1 MTYSFQKATKE
12 NIKLRMALYG
22 PPGCGKTYTALQLAS
37 CLGKRIGLIDT
48 EHGSSRKYGNL
59 FDFKVLELSKFGPS
73 QYYNAIE
80 SAEESGFDYLIIDSL
95 SHAWYAELDV
105 VGSDVRNWAKVR
117 PIERQLWDKI
127 ISSSCHIIATMRSK
141 IEYEY
146 GATEISGKQKMTSV
160 RKIGTAPIQKEGSEY
175 ELDICGLLDDQN
187 TLMISKSR
195 CPEISSGIYPK
206 PGKKFAEIVQNWL
219 NDTSSPSTA
228 AVVPTRDIAIPNVA
242 APLLYAVQEQPS
254 YEIAAVASNDNVAQM
269 ASTNDHVA
277 AIASTN
283 GHVAT
288 VIETNIPSPNVQPS
302 AQPTNSRQDNPAKA
316 AFKALLAVTQQP
328 TGKVIE
334 ASIDLYGADATGQK
348 PKFSSENMTA
358 SQIKEVCEALMRE
371 WLGVKGYAVELAQN
385 LIDISS
391 SRHPGQ
397 YSLIASDINTQLEF

>member
-1 MTYSFQKATKE
+1 MIYSFQKATKE
-12 NIKLRMALYG
+12 NIKLKMVLYG

-37 CLGKRIGLIDT
+37 CLGKRIGLIDS
-48 EHGSSRKYGNL
+48 EHGSSRKYANL
-59 FDFKVLELSKFGPS
+59 FNFDVLELSKFGPS

-95 SHAWYAELDV
+95 SHAWYAELDA
-105 VGSDVRNWAKVR
+105 VGSDVRNWSKIR

-141 IEYEY
+141 IEYDFNTVEV
-146 GATEISGKQKMTSV
+146 GGKQKITSV

-195 CPEISSGIYPK
+195 CPEINNGIYPK

-219 NDTSSPSTA
+219 NDTSSPSQA
-228 AVVPTRDIAIPNVA
+228 ATVAPRDIVIPNVVPA
-242 APLLYAVQEQPS
+242 IYAVQEQPA
-254 YEIAAVASNDNVAQM
+254 YAIAAVASNDSIAQI
-269 ASTNDHVA
+269 ASTNGHVA

-288 VIETNIPSPNVQPS
+288 FIETNIPSPNVQPS
-302 AQPTNSRQDNPAKA
+302 APATSRQDNPAKA

-334 ASIDLYGADATGQK
+334 ASIDLYGADATGLK

-358 SQIKEVCEALMRE
+358 VQIKEVCEALMLE
-371 WLGVKGYAVELAQN
+371 WLGVKGYVVELAQN

-391 SRHPGQ
+391 SRYPGQ
-397 YSLIASDINTQLEF
+397 YSLIATDINSQLEF

>member
-37 CLGKRIGLIDT
+37 CMGKRIGLIDT

-59 FDFKVLELSKFGPS
+59 FNFEVLELSKFGPS

-219 NDTSSPSTA
+219 NDTSSPIPA
-228 AVVPTRDIAIPNVA
+228 PFVLTRDIAIPNVA
-242 APLLYAVQEQPS
+242 APVLYAVQEQPS
-254 YEIAAVASNDNVAQM
+254 YAIAAVASNENVAPI
-269 ASTNDHVA
+269 ASTNGHVA

-288 VIETNIPSPNVQPS
+288 FIETNIPSPNVQPS
-302 AQPTNSRQDNPAKA
+302 APATSRQDNPAKA

-334 ASIDLYGADATGQK
+334 ASIDLYGADATGLK

-358 SQIKEVCEALMRE
+358 VQIKEVCEALMLE
-371 WLGVKGYAVELAQN
+371 WLGVKGYVVELAQN

-391 SRHPGQ
+391 SRYPGQ
-397 YSLIASDINTQLEF
+397 YSLIATDINSQLEF

>member
-12 NIKLRMALYG
+12 NIKLKMVLYG

-195 CPEISSGIYPK
+195 CPEINNGIYPK

-219 NDTSSPSTA
+219 NDTSSPSQA
-228 AVVPTRDIAIPNVA
+228 ATVAQRDVAIPNIVA
-242 APLLYAVQEQPS
+242 PVLYAVQEQPI
-254 YEIAAVASNDNVAQM
+254 YAIAAVASNDNVAQM
-269 ASTNDHVA
+269 ASTNDHVV

-288 VIETNIPSPNVQPS
+288 VIEAHIPSPEPF
-302 AQPTNSRQDNPAKA
+302 AQPATSRQDNPAKA
-316 AFKALLAVTQQP
+316 AFKALLAVTQQS

-358 SQIKEVCEALMRE
+358 VQIKEVCEALMRE

>member
-1 MTYSFQKATKE
+1 
-12 NIKLRMALYG
+12 MALYG

-59 FDFKVLELSKFGPS
+59 FNFDVLELSKFGPS

-95 SHAWYAELDV
+95 SHAWYAELDS
-105 VGSDVRNWAKVR
+105 VGSDVRNWAKIR

-228 AVVPTRDIAIPNVA
+228 AVAPTRDIVIPNVVPA
-242 APLLYAVQEQPS
+242 IYAVQEQPS
-254 YEIAAVASNDNVAQM
+254 YAIATVASNDSIAKI
-269 ASTNDHVA
+269 ASTNGHVA

-288 VIETNIPSPNVQPS
+288 VIETHIPNPDVQPF
-302 AQPTNSRQDNPAKA
+302 AQPATSRQDNPAKA
-316 AFKALLAVTQQP
+316 AFKALLAVTQQS
-328 TGKVIE
+328 TSKVIE
-334 ASIDLYGADATGQK
+334 ASIDLYGADATGLK

-358 SQIKEVCEALMRE
+358 VQIKEVCEALMLE

-397 YSLIASDINTQLEF
+397 YSLIATDINTQLEF

>member
-141 IEYEY
+141 IEYDFN
-146 GATEISGKQKMTSV
+146 TVEISGKQKIISV

-228 AVVPTRDIAIPNVA
+228 TVVPTRDIGFA
-242 APLLYAVQEQPS
+242 APEVLYAVQEQPS

-302 AQPTNSRQDNPAKA
+302 AQPATSRQDNPAKA

>member
-37 CLGKRIGLIDT
+37 CMGKRIGLIDT

-59 FDFKVLELSKFGPS
+59 FNFEVLELSKFGPS

-219 NDTSSPSTA
+219 NDTSSPIPA
-228 AVVPTRDIAIPNVA
+228 PFVLTRDIAIPNVA
-242 APLLYAVQEQPS
+242 APVLYAVQEQPS
-254 YEIAAVASNDNVAQM
+254 YAIAAVASNDNVAPI
-269 ASTNDHVA
+269 AITNGHVA

-288 VIETNIPSPNVQPS
+288 VIETNIPSPNVQLS
-302 AQPTNSRQDNPAKA
+302 TQPAISRQDNPAKA

-358 SQIKEVCEALMRE
+358 VQIKEVCEALMLE
-371 WLGVKGYAVELAQN
+371 WLGVKGYSVELAQN

-391 SRHPGQ
+391 SR
-397 YSLIASDINTQLEF
+397 LEFGKN

>member
-59 FDFKVLELSKFGPS
+59 FNFDVLELSKFGPS

-95 SHAWYAELDV
+95 SHAWYAELDS
-105 VGSDVRNWAKVR
+105 VGSDVRNWAKIR

-146 GATEISGKQKMTSV
+146 GSAEISGKQKMTSV

-219 NDTSSPSTA
+219 NDTSSPSQA
-228 AVVPTRDIAIPNVA
+228 ATVAQRDVAIPNVVPA
-242 APLLYAVQEQPS
+242 IYAVQEQPA
-254 YEIAAVASNDNVAQM
+254 YAIAAVASNDNVAQM
-269 ASTNDHVA
+269 ASTNGHVA

-302 AQPTNSRQDNPAKA
+302 AQPAISRQDNPAKA

-334 ASIDLYGADATGQK
+334 ASIDLYGADATGLK

-358 SQIKEVCEALMRE
+358 VQIKEVCEALMLE